1 MSWLDDIVDVGS
13 GVMDWFGENP
23 IAGNILKTVT
33 TGYALSKVTQS
44 MTKQNEA
51 APKSGSDSAPSRP
64 ERPDTGVRIQ
74 LPADTNTKIPV
85 VYGSAFLGGKLIDA
99 RMTSD
104 NQTMWYAYV
113 LSERTGNTVLGTGAD
128 SYFKFNDIY
137 WADQRIVFKSDGIT
151 ANYTVDR
158 NGKVDRSISG
168 LVEVYCFNN
177 GSNNPTPIENYTN
190 TPTQSAYNLMPDWD
204 NSWTLDELVVVLV
217 KVTYSKEKNVN
228 GIAQM
233 QFHITN
239 SMTKPGDVLYDYM
252 TNTRYGAGIDPLEIK
267 AS

>member
-33 TGYALSKVTQS
+33 TGYALSKVAQS
-44 MTKQNEA
+44 MNKENEA
-51 APKSGSDSAPSRP
+51 APTGRDTASVRP
-64 ERPDTGVRIQ
+64 EQPDTGVRIQ

-85 VYGSAFLGGKLIDA
+85 VYGSAFIGGKLIDA

-113 LSERTGNTVLGTGAD
+113 LSERTGKTVLGTGAD

-137 WADQRIVFKSDGIT
+137 WNDQRMVFKSDGIT

-158 NGKVDRSISG
+158 NGKIDRSISG
-168 LVEVYCFNN
+168 LVEVYCYNN
-177 GSNNPTPIENYTN
+177 GSNNPTPIENYTSGA
-190 TPTQSAYNLMPDWD
+190 TSPAYDLMPDWD
-204 NSWTLDELVVVLV
+204 NSWSLDELILVIV

-233 QFHITN
+233 QYHITN

-252 TNTRYGAGIDPLEIK
+252 TNTRYGAGIDPQEIK
-267 AS
+267 AT

>member
-13 GVMDWFGENP
+13 GVMDWFGDNP

-44 MTKQNEA
+44 MTKENEA
-51 APKSGSDSAPSRP
+51 APRGRDTASVRP
-64 ERPDTGVRIQ
+64 EQPDTGVRIQ

-85 VYGSAFLGGKLIDA
+85 VYGSAFIGGKLIDA
-99 RMTSD
+99 KMSSD

-113 LSERTGNTVLGTGAD
+113 LSEVTGNLNLGIGAA

-137 WADQRIVFKSDGIT
+137 WNDQRIVFKSDGVT

-158 NGKVDRSISG
+158 NGKVDRSIGG

-177 GSNNPTPIENYTN
+177 GSNNPVPIENYTN
-190 TPTQSAYNLMPDWD
+190 TPTQSAYDIMPDWT
-204 NSWTLDELVVVLV
+204 NAWTLNELVLVVV

-233 QFHITN
+233 QYHITN
-239 SMTKPGDVLYDYM
+239 SMTKPGDVLFDYM
-252 TNTRYGAGIDPLEIK
+252 TNTRYGAGIDTQEIK